1 VFPGRKGPQDRRQ
14 AVDFR
19 DTHNQT
25 PTDKI
30 RRKLLSAY
38 NVPKVLQNLKED
50 VGRLETSLN
59 CDDVEGQVE
68 ALSEIIVS
76 CLGGLETFGCN
87 TERILRKTVLDN
99 ETGRG
104 SKRRSIRPHF

>member
-1 VFPGRKGPQDRRQ
+1 M
-14 AVDFR
+14 DFR
-19 DTHNQT
+19 DMRNQI
-25 PTDKI
+25 PTGNI

-50 VGRLETSLN
+50 VDRLETSLN
-59 CDDVEGQVE
+59 CNDVEGQVE
-68 ALSEIIVS
+68 ALSDIIVF

-99 ETGRG
+99 ETGLG